1 MKYEHVVIEQLR
13 GYGRIQA
20 RLKILQSHPVGGGL
34 RLSQVSGDDKLQE
47 LHRKLRGM
55 PSKLYLTKR
64 EQEIE
69 TTARTYLK
77 SYPLGT
83 KAQLRESK
91 LLIGESAGDHAL
103 LRELTAGIQ
112 AVLEARGGSAEGIDG
127 VLDRLSEMQDLE
139 QEKSRIEEALSALE
153 EYKAAYS
160 RLLRL
165 RYIEGKA
172 VEDVADEL
180 CVSRRTF
187 ERWRP
192 KAVREYANLVGYGHM
207 E

>member
-1 MKYEHVVIEQLR
+1 MKYEHVVVEQLR
-13 GYGRIQA
+13 GYGRMLA
-20 RLKILQSHPVGGGL
+20 RLKVLQATPVGNGM
-34 RLSQVSGDDKLQE
+34 RLSHVSGDDKLQE
-47 LHRKLRGM
+47 LHKKLRGM

-64 EQEIE
+64 EQEVE
-69 TTARTYLK
+69 TVARTYLK

-83 KAQLRESK
+83 KAQLREAK
-91 LLIGESAGDHAL
+91 LLIGETAHDHAL
-103 LRELTAGIQ
+103 LRELTSGIQ
-112 AVLEARGGSAEGIDG
+112 AVLEARVGTAEGIDG
-127 VLDRLSEMQDLE
+127 VLERLAEIQDIE
-139 QEKSRIEEALSALE
+139 QEKARIDEALAALE
-153 EYKAAYS
+153 EYKATYS

-192 KAVREYANLVGYGHM
+192 QAVREYANLVGFGHLR
-207 E
+207 